1 MRREQIGIALAVPN
15 RPGENNHV
23 DVAARIA
30 ENLAQV
36 RGQIAEAAARA
47 RRNPDEVRLVAV
59 TKYVGP
65 DEIAALLAAGCRD
78 LGESRPQ
85 QLWER
90 AEQFPTTAGAPVRW
104 HLLGHLQTNKVR
116 RTLPAVDLIHS
127 VDSLHL
133 AEAIDAEA
141 ARLGRPAR
149 VLIEVNV
156 AGEAAKHGFSPE
168 AMEQVMPQL
177 LALPRLRIEG
187 LMGMGSLGGGP
198 EANRAEFAALRQ
210 LRDRL
215 RQRFAAHWQ
224 PTPRQAPPE
233 QARADQGV
241 VQSADQSAGNEL
253 SGGPSLREPLHELS
267 MGMSGDFPI
276 AVEEGA
282 TIVRVGSALFEGLP
296 SR

>member
-1 MRREQIGIALAVPN
+1 MR
-15 RPGENNHV
+15 V
-23 DVAARIA
+23 DIAARIA
-30 ENLAQV
+30 ENLAAVQE
-36 RGQIAEAAARA
+36 RIAEAAVRA
-47 RRNPDEVRLVAV
+47 GRSPGDVRLVAV

-85 QLWER
+85 QLWQR
-90 AEQFPTTAGAPVRW
+90 AELFRTTAGAPLRW
-104 HLLGHLQTNKVR
+104 HLIGHLQTNKVR

-127 VDSLHL
+127 VDNLRL

-156 AGEAAKHGFSPE
+156 AREASKHGFPPE
-168 AMEQVMPQL
+168 AVEQVVPQL
-177 LALPRLRIEG
+177 LALPHLRIEG

-215 RQRFAAHWQ
+215 QQRFAA
-224 PTPRQAPPE
+224 PRHAG
-233 QARADQGV
+233 ADRSAGHA
-241 VQSADQSAGNEL
+241 ADQSVAHTAGPSVDHWADRCAGNQPG
-253 SGGPSLREPLHELS
+253 GGPSVRGPFAELS
-267 MGMSGDFPI
+267 MGMSDDFPI
-276 AVEEGA
+276 AIEEGA
-282 TIVRVGSALFEGLP
+282 TIVRVGSALFEGLSAP
-296 SR
+296 